1 MKATLDDY
9 SLELIKAKV
18 ESWERRSESGRRPR
32 PVTLKN
38 SKENQQG
45 RIEQL
50 LKTNTDIIMV
60 IKVTG

>member
-1 MKATLDDY
+1 
-9 SLELIKAKV
+9 V
-18 ESWERRSESGRRPR
+18 ERRERRSESGRRPR
-32 PVTLKN
+32 PIALKN

-45 RIEQL
+45 RIDPL